1 VGGDGDAD
9 FFRSLESH
17 RGRFFVRAMARL
29 PKDPRCAVCRAPY
42 AGLGGRL
49 MSRFGFSPSRKN
61 PRLCAQCFEKA
72 PMGGVEMEVGI
83 LFADVRGFTSLAEG
97 QAPDEVATLLNRFYA
112 SAVDVLCRHAIID
125 KLVGDEVMALYLPNV
140 FPGEPARHMVDDAAA
155 LLAAA
160 GYGEGRPW
168 IEIGVGLD
176 FGTAFVGNVG
186 AGEVKDFTAIG
197 DVVNTAARL
206 QAAAASGET
215 VMSRRVYDHAG
226 DLAPGAE
233 RRELALKGKSEPEL
247 AMVSDPRSILGRSG
261 PAPPS
266 G

>member
-1 VGGDGDAD
+1 M
-9 FFRSLESH
+9 
-17 RGRFFVRAMARL
+17 RAMRHL
-29 PKDPRCAVCRAPY
+29 PADPRCAVCRAPY
-42 AGLGGRL
+42 GGVGGRL
-49 MSRFGFSPSRKN
+49 LARFGFSPSRKN
-61 PRLCAQCFEKA
+61 PQLCANCFEKA
-72 PMGGVEMEVGI
+72 PMGGVEMEVGV

-112 SAVDVLCRHAIID
+112 SAVDVLTRHAIID
-125 KLVGDEVMALYLPNV
+125 KLVGDEVMALYLPQI
-140 FPGEPARHMVDDAAA
+140 FPGEPARNMVDDARD
-155 LLAAA
+155 LLTAA

-176 FGTAFVGNVG
+176 FGAAFVGNVG

-215 VMSRRVYDHAG
+215 VMSRRVSDRAG
-226 DLAPGAE
+226 ELAAGAVP
-233 RRELALKGKSEPEL
+233 RELELKGKSEPEL
-247 AMVSDPRSILGRSG
+247 AMV
-261 PAPPS
+261 AKPPQPP